1 MRIRVKSLVLYKNKP
16 ALIVNIGDKLEIV
29 LDDGK
34 TLKVREKDITLLH
47 PGPTAGLHSLTPP
60 EGDIETAWELLAG
73 QTVTLPELAEL
84 AYDEYTPATAWAV
97 WQLVADGLYFKGEPD
112 SVEVLPPATVAAEK
126 EARAAKA
133 ARETAWAEFIDRLK
147 SGAIIADD
155 TQFLR
160 DVENLALG
168 RTTKSRVLHEL
179 SRVQSPENAHAL
191 LLELGY
197 WAETVNPYPI
207 RLNMPA
213 EPPPLPLP
221 PLPAETRLDLTHL
234 PAFAIDDAGS
244 EDPDDAVSLDGE
256 RLWVHVADP
265 AALVTPN
272 SPLDVEAQARVAKL
286 YLPEKSVPMLPPE
299 STDLLALGLQ
309 DVSLALSFGF
319 HLDQNGQPEQLEITP
334 SWVRVTRLTY
344 EQAEARLDD
353 EPLASL
359 LRLARRFFER
369 RLKNGAIEID
379 LPEVKVKVSDG
390 RVVIRPI
397 LNLQSRLLVRE
408 SMLMV
413 GEAVA
418 RLSREHDIPLPFSAQ
433 EAPDTAETD
442 SPPEGM
448 AWMFAR
454 RRTMKRSQL
463 TGIPAPH
470 AGLGLEMYVQ
480 ATSPLRRYL
489 DLVVHQQLRAW
500 LTGTE
505 LLDSA
510 AILERVGAAE
520 SVTGSVRQA
529 ERLSNK
535 HWTLVYLMQN
545 PEWTGPGVLIEV
557 RGSRGT
563 FLLPDLDLLTWIHLK
578 KELPLN
584 SEVTLQ
590 FKSADLSVQEVYFII
605 QNTNG

>member
-1 MRIRVKSLVLYKNKP
+1 MSIRLKSLVLYKNKP
-16 ALIVNIGDKLEIV
+16 ALILNIGDKLEIT
-29 LDDGK
+29 LDTGK

-47 PGPTAGLHSLTPP
+47 PGPAANLSSLSHPP
-60 EGDIETAWELLAG
+60 GDIETAWELLAG
-73 QTVTLPELAEL
+73 QTITLAELAEL
-84 AYDEYTPATAWAV
+84 AYDEYTPATAWAA
-97 WQLVADGLYFKGEPD
+97 WQLAADGLYFKGPPEAI
-112 SVEVLPPATVAAEK
+112 EALPPETVAAEK
-126 EARAAKA
+126 ESRAAKIV
-133 ARETAWAEFIDRLK
+133 RETAWAEFVDRLK
-147 SGAIIADD
+147 SSDIISADN
-155 TQFLR
+155 QFLR
-160 DVENLALG
+160 DVEDLALG
-168 RTTKSRVLHEL
+168 RILKSRVLHEL
-179 SRVQSPENAHAL
+179 GRTQSPENAHAL

-197 WAETVNPYPI
+197 WDETVNPYPV
-207 RLNMPA
+207 RLNMPT
-213 EPPPLPLP
+213 EPLAVPLP
-221 PLPAETRLDLTHL
+221 PLPAEDRLDLTHL

-244 EDPDDAVSLDGE
+244 EDPDDAVSLDGD

-272 SPLDVEAQARVAKL
+272 SPVDVEAQARVAKL

-299 STDLLALGLQ
+299 TTDRLALGLQ
-309 DVSLALSFGF
+309 DVSPALSFGF
-319 HLDQNGQPEQLEITP
+319 QLSQTGQPEQVEVVP

-344 EQAEARLDD
+344 EEAETRLDD

-359 LRLARRFFER
+359 LRLARRFYER
-369 RLKNGAIEID
+369 RLQNGAIEID
-379 LPEVKVKVSDG
+379 LPEVKVKVKEG

-413 GEAVA
+413 GEAMA
-418 RLSREHDIPLPFSAQ
+418 RFSLAHDIPLPFSAQ
-433 EAPDTAETD
+433 EVSEPGE
-442 SPPEGM
+442 PLPEGM
-448 AWMFAR
+448 AGMFAL

-463 TGIPAPH
+463 TGVPAPH
-470 AGLGLEMYVQ
+470 AGLGLGMYVQ

-489 DLVVHQQLRAW
+489 DLVVHQQLRAY
-500 LTGTE
+500 LTGQA
-505 LLDSA
+505 LLDDA

-545 PEWTGPGVLIEV
+545 PDWTGPGVLIEV

-578 KELPLN
+578 KELPLS

-590 FKSADLSVQEVYFII
+590 FRSVDLPGQEAHFRIVKE
-605 QNTNG
+605 